1 MWQMLP
7 GIHPFFFL
15 LTQMRNQATDEAP
28 VKFKVK
34 LSGDGAKMS
43 RLTGFVIISFAILN
57 DEDAVM
63 SSKGLISFISFWSAI
78 PVLLVK
84 VKKKKETSDTSNN

>member
-1 MWQMLP
+1 MTNATRYS
-7 GIHPFFFL
+7 PFFYFL
-15 LTQMRNQATDEAP
+15 LTQMRNQATTDEAP

-63 SSKGLISFISFWSAI
+63 SSKGLISFISF
-78 PVLLVK
+78 
-84 VKKKKETSDTSNN
+84 